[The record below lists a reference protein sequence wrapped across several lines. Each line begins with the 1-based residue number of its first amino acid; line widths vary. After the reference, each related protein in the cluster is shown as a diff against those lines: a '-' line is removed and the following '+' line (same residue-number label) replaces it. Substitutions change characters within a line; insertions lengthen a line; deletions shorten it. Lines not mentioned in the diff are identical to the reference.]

1 MKRLTPLLVGLIG
14 LCAFQVQAHTRLSAA
29 TPANETVTE
38 AAPKE
43 IVLEFNADVRLLAV
57 TLEKSGEQTIELG
70 PLPDGNQQLF
80 TVAVLADLSAGDYL
94 VSWRAVGADTHT
106 VSGEIHFAVTGEESL
121 ASRLSADH

>member
-1 MKRLTPLLVGLIG
+1 MKRLTPLLFGFIS
-14 LCAFQVQAHTRLSAA
+14 LCAFQAQAHTALSAA
-29 TPANETVTE
+29 TPANETVIE

-43 IVLEFNADVRLLAV
+43 IVLQFNADVRLLAV

-80 TVAVLADLSAGDYL
+80 TVAVLADLAAGDYL

-106 VSGEIHFAVTGEESL
+106 VSGEIHFAVSGEESL
-121 ASRLSADH
+121 SSRLSTDH